1 MSKATRVLVTGAG
14 GFIGHHLVKALVQE
28 GYWVRGVDIKEPDFE
43 PSLAQE
49 FELLDLRRWES
60 CQRAAKGMD
69 EVYNLAANMGGIG
82 FISANKA
89 EIMHDNVL
97 INTHMLEAAHQT
109 DVSRY
114 LYTSSACIYPMYR
127 QTDPDCAGLKEEEAY
142 PADAEDGYG
151 WEKLFS
157 GAPVQALL
165 GGIRLRD
172 AHRAL
177 PQYFRGRSALSKA
190 DARSH
195 RRPSVANSR
204 WPSPG
209 DEIEIWGRR
218 ETDPVVLLYR
228 RLRRRNHALDALG
241 APRADQPRPGPHD
254 LDRRARQHRRR
265 YRRQGDQAPL
275 QPEQAPRRSRT
286 QQRQQPPSRSPGL
299 GAPGQLGAR
308 SRAHLLVDQRPDRSP
323 GLTGAGDLVAAFGRE
338 DLSFRRG
345 AQLDQTQPRFAK
357 RPALRASDV
366 QPGECAFD
374 ERVAVALDADAVG
387 DHDAFDVPGQHALEG
402 RAGGGAVAHRESPGL
417 GVTLRR
423 VRGSGSRP

>member
-1 MSKATRVLVTGAG
+1 VSKATRVLVTGAG

-157 GAPVQALL
+157 ERQCKHYWEEYGLETRTVRFHNIFGPLGTFEGGREKSPAAICRKLAL
-165 GGIRLRD
+165 
-172 AHRAL
+172 A
-177 PQYFRGRSALSKA
+177 Q
-190 DARSH
+190 
-195 RRPSVANSR
+195 
-204 WPSPG
+204 PG
-209 DEIEIWGRR
+209 DEIEIWGDGKQTRSYCYIDDCVEGIMRLMRSEHREPINLGQDRMISIDELVSIVADIADKEIKRR
-218 ETDPVVLLYR
+218 YNLNKPQGVRGRNSDNS
-228 RLRRRNHALDALG
+228 RLREVLAWVPQVSLERGLERTYSWIN
-241 APRADQPRPGPHD
+241 DQIV
-254 LDRRARQHRRR
+254 HR
-265 YRRQGDQAPL
+265 D
-275 QPEQAPRRSRT
+275 
-286 QQRQQPPSRSPGL
+286 
-299 GAPGQLGAR
+299 
-308 SRAHLLVDQRPDRSP
+308 
-323 GLTGAGDLVAAFGRE
+323 
-338 DLSFRRG
+338 
-345 AQLDQTQPRFAK
+345 
-357 RPALRASDV
+357 
-366 QPGECAFD
+366 
-374 ERVAVALDADAVG
+374 
-387 DHDAFDVPGQHALEG
+387 
-402 RAGGGAVAHRESPGL
+402 
-417 GVTLRR
+417 
-423 VRGSGSRP
+423 